1 MPEIKS
7 KRQVYAADGGMTL
20 QIDRADLGRSP
31 TTKTQ
36 NHFLLV
42 CVQGLEVGMPT
53 ELVLAETIVG
63 RAPNSGLVIADS
75 RVSRQ
80 HAKLLWMNG
89 YHVLEDLNSANGTF
103 VGGTRITRQRL
114 SPGDIIQF
122 GTAFAFR
129 YSVTDSTEKDLLK
142 QLYQSSV
149 LDALTGAHNRE
160 YFNSALGTEL
170 EQSSKMSSGLC
181 LLMLDIDYFKKVN
194 DTFGH
199 PAGDAVL
206 VELVNR
212 IRLRLRPSDVLCR
225 FGGEEFVI
233 ILRATNLSMASRLA
247 ERLRQAVRKQSFPF
261 AQQSIP
267 VTVSIGCASAE
278 CCGESPSPEALVA
291 IADRRL
297 YAAKRTGRDRVVV
310 SD

>member
-1 MPEIKS
+1 MPAPKS
-7 KRQVYAADGGMTL
+7 KGQVGAPAGGMTL
-20 QIDRADLGRSP
+20 QIDRADLGRSATAKP
-31 TTKTQ
+31 Q

-42 CVQGLEVGMPT
+42 CVQGIEVGKPV

-63 RAPNSGLVIADS
+63 RAPNCGLVIADS
-75 RVSRQ
+75 KVSRH
-80 HAKLLWMNG
+80 HAKLLWMDG
-89 YHVLEDLNSANGTF
+89 FHVLEDMNSANGTF
-103 VGGTRITRQRL
+103 VGGSRVTRQRL
-114 SPGDIIQF
+114 SPGNVIQF
-122 GTAFAFR
+122 GSAFAFR
-129 YSVTDSTEKDLLK
+129 YSVMDSTEMSLLE

-170 EQSSKMSSGLC
+170 GQTQNIAAGLC
-181 LLMLDIDYFKKVN
+181 LLMLDIDYFKKIN
-194 DTFGH
+194 DTYGH

-206 VELVNR
+206 IEIVNR

-233 ILRATNLSMASRLA
+233 ILRATTMPMAARLA
-247 ERLRQAVRKQSFPF
+247 ERLRQAVRKQKFLF

-267 VTVSIGCASAE
+267 VTLSVGCASLE
-278 CCGESPSPEALVA
+278 DCGDDRSPDALVA

-297 YAAKRTGRDRVVV
+297 YAAKRSGRDRVVV